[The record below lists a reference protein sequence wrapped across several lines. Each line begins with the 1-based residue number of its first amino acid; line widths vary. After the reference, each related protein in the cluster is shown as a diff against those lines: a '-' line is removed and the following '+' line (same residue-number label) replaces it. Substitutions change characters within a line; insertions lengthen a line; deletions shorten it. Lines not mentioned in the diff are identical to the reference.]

1 MCYMDVSVHYSST
14 AGRPA
19 VNSIQAAI
27 AHGATSLQ
35 VLDLGSTE
43 EVASWDE
50 GEIHYQEITTMP
62 DYNR

>member
-1 MCYMDVSVHYSST
+1 MLHGCVSPLQQHCRQT
-14 AGRPA
+14 A